1 MNVVSLPLPNQD
13 PIGQFVR
20 IGYDHRQMDELLA
33 AGRFPVD
40 HAVFRAALVPQQ
52 GDLLAALRA
61 AGRETVLDTGVM
73 DLVHPWRYKT
83 NACNVPWSAEGRP
96 LKRSDITKREFAL
109 LIARFVVEHK
119 FDAVLSPTHYLE
131 NVTDGRFEANVIACE
146 RLREALDREGGR
158 HIPIDYHLS
167 IAHVALRDPSQRAHV
182 IQRLA
187 SLPAQNLW
195 LHVSPFGI
203 TSSAAVVRRF
213 IETAY
218 DLLTL
223 KTPIIVDGVA
233 GLPALALLAFGAA
246 GGIAHGVTLHERFTA
261 PNQTEPKRQN
271 GRGGSQAVRALLPAL
286 DCQLSRPEYDLI
298 VAAPGGRRAIA
309 CADRSCC
316 PRGLED
322 TWAKPK
328 AHYLRQ
334 RRLPLENL
342 ANIPNLR
349 RAEHF
354 LNVDLTQI
362 ERKAREVGRLK
373 ITDEHLKFKID
384 AQVKHI
390 EKFYGVFTDLQESGI
405 SIERSRAPLSRPSAP
420 IGIQSRRK

>member
-1 MNVVSLPLPNQD
+1 MNVLNLPLPNQD
-13 PIGQFVR
+13 PIAQFVR

-40 HAVFRAALVPQQ
+40 RTVFRAALISQQ
-52 GDLLAALRA
+52 ADLLAALRA
-61 AGRETVLDTGVM
+61 AGRETVLDTGVI

-83 NACNVPWSAEGRP
+83 NASNVPWSAEDRP
-96 LKRSDITKREFAL
+96 LNHADITKREFAL
-109 LIARFVVEHK
+109 VIARFVVEHG

-131 NVTDGRFEANVIACE
+131 NVTDGRFEANVIACK

-158 HIPIDYHLS
+158 HIAIDYHLS
-167 IAHVALRDPSQRAHV
+167 IAHTALRDPAQRTHV

-187 SLPAQNLW
+187 NLPAQNLW

-213 IETAY
+213 IETVY
-218 DLLTL
+218 DLLVL

-246 GGIAHGVTLHERFTA
+246 GGIAHGVTQHERFTA
-261 PNQTEPKRQN
+261 PSNTEPKREK

-286 DCQLSRPEYDLI
+286 DCQLSRSEYDLI

-316 PRGLED
+316 PRGLDD

-362 ERKAREVGRLK
+362 ERKAREIGRLK
-373 ITDEHLKFKID
+373 ILDEKLKLKID
-384 AQVKHI
+384 ARVEQI

-405 SIERSRAPLSRPSAP
+405 SIERSRAPLPRVSAP
-420 IGIQSRRK
+420 MGIQRRRT

>member
-1 MNVVSLPLPNQD
+1 MNVVNLPVPSQD
-13 PIGQFVR
+13 PIAQFVR

-40 HAVFRAALVPQQ
+40 RVVVRAALVPQQ

-61 AGRETVLDTGVM
+61 AHRETVLDTGVI

-83 NACNVPWSAEGRP
+83 NASNVPWAAEGRP
-96 LKRSDITKREFAL
+96 LKRSDITRRDFVHS
-109 LIARFVVEHK
+109 IARFVIEHE

-131 NVTDGRFEANVIACE
+131 NVTDGRFDANVIACE
-146 RLREALDREGGR
+146 RLRDALDREGGPE
-158 HIPIDYHLS
+158 IPIDYHLS
-167 IAHVALRDPSQRAHV
+167 IAHTALRDPTQRAYV

-187 SLPAQNLW
+187 NIPAQNLW

-203 TSSAAVVRRF
+203 NSSAAVVRRF

-246 GGIAHGVTLHERFTA
+246 GGIAHGVTQHERFTA
-261 PNQTEPKRQN
+261 PSRSEPKRQN
-271 GRGGSQAVRALLPAL
+271 GRGGSQAVRALVPAL
-286 DCQLSRPEYDLI
+286 DWQLSRPEYDLV

-316 PRGLED
+316 PRGVDD
-322 TWAKPK
+322 TWDKPK

-342 ANIPNLR
+342 ANIPNLH

-354 LNVDLTQI
+354 LNFDLAQI
-362 ERKAREVGRLK
+362 ERKAREIGRLK
-373 ITDEHLKFKID
+373 ITDEQLKAKID
-384 AQVKHI
+384 ERVKRI
-390 EKFYGVFTDLQESGI
+390 EKFYGVFTDLQESGMLV
-405 SIERSRAPLSRPSAP
+405 ERSRAPLPRISAP
-420 IGIQSRRK
+420 IGIQRRRK